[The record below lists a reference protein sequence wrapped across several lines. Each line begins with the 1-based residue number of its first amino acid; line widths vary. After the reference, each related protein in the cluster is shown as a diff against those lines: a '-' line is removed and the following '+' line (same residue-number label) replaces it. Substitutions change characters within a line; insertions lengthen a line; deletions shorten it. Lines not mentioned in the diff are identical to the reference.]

1 MIQLYAQLRF
11 TISGMDAATN
21 ASTPG
26 VTVNGEHSVT
36 FNTGYNTATGY
47 VARWININPG
57 ADGAFTVRVEADSS
71 GEAYGPS
78 VFMLGLEG
86 EVTTYT
92 LTAGNDGNGTVN
104 LNPPGGTYAA
114 GTTVTLTPVPG
125 DGFAFSHWSGDNAGD
140 IVESDGA
147 PPRDGDNR
155 HSNCASRCSA
165 KMSPGCCN
173 ETVVDFAT
181 DPKHG
186 GEPTVRVAAQT
197 DYLQRPLPLG
207 SE

>member
-1 MIQLYAQLRF
+1 
-11 TISGMDAATN
+11 
-21 ASTPG
+21 
-26 VTVNGEHSVT
+26 
-36 FNTGYNTATGY
+36 
-47 VARWININPG
+47 NINPG

-140 IVESDGA
+140 IIETDGVYTLVM
-147 PPRDGDNR
+147 DGDKSVTAN
-155 HSNCASRCSA
+155 
-165 KMSPGCCN
+165 
-173 ETVVDFAT
+173 FAVSLQCE
-181 DPKHG
+181 D
-186 GEPTVRVAAQT
+186 VSLVAVADT
-197 DYLQRPLPLG
+197 AL
-207 SE
+207 